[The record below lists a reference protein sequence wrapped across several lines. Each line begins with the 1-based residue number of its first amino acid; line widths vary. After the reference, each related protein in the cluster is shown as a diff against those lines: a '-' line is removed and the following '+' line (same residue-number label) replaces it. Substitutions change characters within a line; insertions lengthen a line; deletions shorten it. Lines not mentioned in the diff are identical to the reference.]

1 MAGKL
6 RKTAG
11 VLLLITALIISQ
23 IPTTDASASVGDY
36 KLNGDVLVQY
46 TGSDENVTI
55 PGGVRIIGEDAFS
68 GNLSIK
74 TLTIPEGVEEI
85 RYHAFSGCDM
95 LERVNIA
102 DSVRIIGQA
111 AFSDCGLLE
120 EVSIGDGLVNMGGG
134 VFAGCPKLST
144 VKIDSTKYHCRGGVI
159 YNETETN
166 LVGML
171 GGCETTA
178 YEMPSTVTRIDPYA
192 FWGCE
197 KLAYVQ
203 LSAGLE
209 EIPAYSFFGCTGL
222 QAVSVPYSVKRIE
235 AKAFSGC
242 RNLLYAEIP
251 GTVSWIHPTAFD
263 GCYQVKPVTESG
275 SAAEQY
281 FAGLDLS
288 PAARAEYEDVV
299 ETILSDAVV
308 QADGY
313 TPPAIRTTATPTP
326 TGGSTPGVSSTGGA
340 AGTGGASVTGGADV
354 TGSADITGSAGVT
367 EPAAPTPVE
376 LPPYYNPLVPEN
388 GVLGKTMVVSGDAV
402 VFIDNTR
409 QYVYQTGNSLNAY
422 YGLEPDMGEAGTV
435 TQGGAVP
442 AETDTDRNETDTG
455 AAGTENGIGVQ
466 GGQTDAG
473 RDTYVT
479 DTGRNAAAPVMESP
493 YSEEEKGI
501 FFPKYAVVNGNK
513 IVDQAFYKQTDVTEY
528 EFDPGITQIG
538 EFSFARS
545 GLTGITLPD
554 GLETIGYGAFYH
566 CDNLSEVT
574 IPASVQRIKPYAFSN
589 TPWLTNWMNGRG
601 DEFLIVGDGILLAYR
616 GADSRIT
623 IPDGVKTIAQGCF
636 SGHQGIVSVSMP
648 PSLEVICE
656 EAFSGCS
663 NLTSLTGGV
672 NLKRIEDRAFSGCP
686 LTTVKIGANV
696 EEVGLRAFDTSGTL
710 QEGKTVTLDFQGT
723 ELPSV
728 SVEETSQRLYNEAY
742 RGVVFCGADVAVVPD
757 AEVVLD
763 GTVLD
768 PSQNGFHGVICCFNE
783 DVTSAGLSD
792 SAAGTDGSAD
802 SAAENP
808 QMGERGVTILK
819 YTGQG
824 ANPLTVSLPATIQY
838 YGKEYPVTRI
848 GDDVFSYLL
857 PDSDRTEAESAAED
871 GQLSSGADTQGTQTA
886 APAGDAETARHTDGQ
901 ITVSLRSNTLTK
913 PECVNVNTSIVSGSY
928 ELIIAD
934 DVLAKQE
941 ILDAYRS
948 LYGNADHLLMY
959 GFDISMQDEN
969 GIPITGVGRKNLLLT
984 VPVPDEINPGN
995 ARVLCVDE
1003 DGQLESVSAQL
1014 TEINGQACLQFYARH
1029 FSHYGIYTFLDA
1041 AGSQISHGN
1050 LDESP
1055 DTGDP
1060 VHPKWFLCVGLTA
1073 AAMTLFL
1080 WKGKKS
1086 KI

>member
-55 PGGVRIIGEDAFS
+55 PSGVRIIGEDAFS
-68 GNLSIK
+68 GNLSMK

-95 LERVNIA
+95 LERVDIA

-120 EVSIGDGLVNMGGG
+120 NVSIGDGLVNMGGG

-144 VKIDSTKYHCRGGVI
+144 VKIDSVKYHCRGGVI

-203 LSAGLE
+203 LSAGLT

-275 SAAEQY
+275 STAEQY

-308 QADGY
+308 QADND
-313 TPPAIRTTATPTP
+313 TAPTLRPTATPTP
-326 TGGSTPGVSSTGGA
+326 GRGSAAPGVSPTGSAG
-340 AGTGGASVTGGADV
+340 GTGTAGVTGGAE
-354 TGSADITGSAGVT
+354 VT
-367 EPAAPTPVE
+367 EAAQPTPIE
-376 LPPYYNPLVPEN
+376 LPPYYNPLVSEN

-422 YGLEPDMGEAGTV
+422 YAGEPAQGETGTMTQASQTPVETGTDGNETDPGITGSDNAAGVQSGRTDAETGADMPDMGRTAS
-435 TQGGAVP
+435 
-442 AETDTDRNETDTG
+442 
-455 AAGTENGIGVQ
+455 
-466 GGQTDAG
+466 
-473 RDTYVT
+473 
-479 DTGRNAAAPVMESP
+479 APVMESP
-493 YSEEEKGI
+493 YSEEQKGI

-513 IVDQAFYKQTDVTEY
+513 IVDQAFYKQTDMTDY

-545 GLTGITLPD
+545 GLTEVTLPE

-566 CDNLSEVT
+566 CDELSEVT
-574 IPASVQRIKPYAFSN
+574 IPSSVQRIEPYAFAN

-601 DEFLIVGDGILLAYR
+601 EAFLIVGDGILLAYR

-636 SGHQGIVSVSMP
+636 SGHKGIVSVSMP

-656 EAFSGCS
+656 EAFSNCS

-672 NLKRIEDRAFSGCP
+672 NLRRIEDRAFFGCP

-696 EEVGLRAFDTSGTL
+696 EEVGLRAFDMSGTL
-710 QEGKTVTLDFQGT
+710 QEGKPVTLDFQGT

-742 RGVVFCGADVAVVPD
+742 RGAVFCGADVAVVPN

-783 DVTSAGLSD
+783 DV
-792 SAAGTDGSAD
+792 AAGALNPSDTGADGGTD

-819 YTGQG
+819 YTGLG
-824 ANPLTVSLPATIQY
+824 ANPLTVSLPTTIQY
-838 YGKEYPVTRI
+838 YGKEYPVTQI
-848 GDDVFSYLL
+848 GDDVFSYLAQNTG
-857 PDSDRTEAESAAED
+857 SDAEEALADGAQIPSTEASES
-871 GQLSSGADTQGTQTA
+871 GQTT
-886 APAGDAETARHTDGQ
+886 APAGDAGAARHTDGH
-901 ITVSLRSNTLTK
+901 ITVSLRSNILTK
-913 PECVNVNTSIVSGSY
+913 PDCVNVDTSIVSGSY
-928 ELIIAD
+928 ELVIAD

-941 ILDAYRS
+941 MLDVYRS
-948 LYGNADHLLMY
+948 LYGDTDHLLLY
-959 GFDISMQDEN
+959 GFDISMRDEN
-969 GIPITGVGRKNLLLT
+969 GIPITGIGRKNLLLT
-984 VPVPDEINPGN
+984 VPVPDDIEPEN

-1003 DGQLESVSAQL
+1003 DGQLESVSTQL
-1014 TEINGQACLQFYARH
+1014 TERNGQACLQFYARH
-1029 FSHYGIYTFLDA
+1029 FSHYGIYTFLDDT
-1041 AGSQISHGN
+1041 GGQVSHGK
-1050 LDESP
+1050 LDASP

-1060 VHPKWFLCVGLTA
+1060 IHPKWFLCVGLAA
-1073 AAMTLFL
+1073 AAMVLFL

>member
-36 KLNGDVLVQY
+36 KMNGDVLVQY

-55 PGGVRIIGEDAFS
+55 PSGVRIIGEDAFS

-95 LERVNIA
+95 LERVDIA
-102 DSVRIIGQA
+102 DSVRIIGRA

-120 EVSIGDGLVNMGGG
+120 DVSIGDGLVNMGGG
-134 VFAGCPKLST
+134 VFAGCPKLNT
-144 VKIDSTKYHCRGGVI
+144 VKIDSVKYHCRGGVI

-166 LVGML
+166 LVEML

-209 EIPAYSFFGCTGL
+209 EIPAYSFFGCNGL

-251 GTVSWIHPTAFD
+251 GTVTWIHPTAFD

-299 ETILSDAVV
+299 ETILSDAIV
-308 QADGY
+308 QADNY
-313 TPPAIRTTATPTP
+313 TAPAIRPTTAPTP
-326 TGGSTPGVSSTGGA
+326 AEGSTPGVSSGGTA
-340 AGTGGASVTGGADV
+340 STGGASVTGGADV
-354 TGSADITGSAGVT
+354 TGSADNTDSAGVT
-367 EPAAPTPVE
+367 EAATPVPVE
-376 LPPYYNPLVPEN
+376 QPSYYNPLVPEN

-422 YGLEPDMGEAGTV
+422 YGLEPDLGEAETV
-435 TQGGAVP
+435 TQALSASSGT
-442 AETDTDRNETDTG
+442 ETDRNEAGTSAADEG
-455 AAGTENGIGVQ
+455 NAAGAQ
-466 GGQTDAG
+466 DAHTDAG
-473 RDTYVT
+473 TDADTPVM
-479 DTGRNAAAPVMESP
+479 DRSAAVPVMESP

-513 IVDQAFYKQTDVTEY
+513 IVDQAFYKQTDMTEY

-554 GLETIGYGAFYH
+554 GLESIGYGAFYH

-574 IPASVQRIKPYAFSN
+574 IPASVQRIEPYAFSN

-672 NLKRIEDRAFSGCP
+672 NLRRIEDRAFSGCP
-686 LTTVKIGANV
+686 LMTVKIGANV

-710 QEGKTVTLDFQGT
+710 QEGKPVTLDFQGT
-723 ELPSV
+723 ELPGV

-742 RGVVFCGADVAVVPD
+742 RGEVFCGADVAVVQN

-768 PSQNGFHGVICCFNE
+768 PSQNGFHGVICCFND
-783 DVTSAGLSD
+783 DVAASGLNDSD
-792 SAAGTDGSAD
+792 VGTGGITD
-802 SAAENP
+802 SAENP

-819 YTGQG
+819 YTGLG
-824 ANPLTVSLPATIQY
+824 ANPLTVSLPTTIQY
-838 YGKEYPVTRI
+838 YGKEYPVTQV
-848 GDDVFSYLL
+848 GDNVFSYLL
-857 PDSDRTEAESAAED
+857 PHTDSAAEENT
-871 GQLSSGADTQGTQTA
+871 ADDAPIPSTAVMDTEQTA
-886 APAGDAETARHTDGQ
+886 ASAGDVGETRHTQGH

-913 PECVNVNTSIVSGSY
+913 PDCVNVDTSIVSGSY

-941 ILDAYRS
+941 ILDTYRS
-948 LYGNADHLLMY
+948 LYGNADDLLMY
-959 GFDISMQDEN
+959 GYDISMRDEN
-969 GIPITGVGRKNLLLT
+969 GIAITGVGRKNLLLT
-984 VPVPDEINPGN
+984 VPVPDEIEPGN
-995 ARVLCVDE
+995 ARVLCMDE
-1003 DGQLESVSAQL
+1003 DGQLESVSTQL

-1029 FSHYGIYTFLDA
+1029 FSHYGIYTFLDD
-1041 AGSQISHGN
+1041 AGGQISHGK
-1050 LDESP
+1050 LDASP

-1060 VHPKWFLCVGLTA
+1060 VHPKWFLCAGVTA
-1073 AAMTLFL
+1073 AAMILLL